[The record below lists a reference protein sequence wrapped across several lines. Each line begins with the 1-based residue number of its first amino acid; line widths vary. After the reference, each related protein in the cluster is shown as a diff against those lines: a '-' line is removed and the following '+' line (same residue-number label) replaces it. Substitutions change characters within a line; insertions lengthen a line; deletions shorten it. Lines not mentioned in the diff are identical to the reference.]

1 MGRKSGS
8 LYTNAGFTP
17 VVIGFEENEQYI
29 LPPAFDAEGEPC
41 IITYLQMLVIRAD
54 SEHQALANAF
64 IEAVAESDIG
74 DKSNFELF
82 EDTDGLVNPGVTE
95 EELQAYREM
104 LPHFDLHTGAIISGM
119 FWGEESA
126 TDVLMA
132 YFHQDLTKEEAL
144 SKLDEM
150 QRQWIQQQP

>member
-1 MGRKSGS
+1 
-8 LYTNAGFTP
+8 
-17 VVIGFEENEQYI
+17 
-29 LPPAFDAEGEPC
+29 
-41 IITYLQMLVIRAD
+41 
-54 SEHQALANAF
+54 
-64 IEAVAESDIG
+64 
-74 DKSNFELF
+74 
-82 EDTDGLVNPGVTE
+82 
-95 EELQAYREM
+95 M

>member
-1 MGRKSGS
+1 MQ
-8 LYTNAGFTP
+8 L
-17 VVIGFEENEQYI
+17 
-29 LPPAFDAEGEPC
+29 
-41 IITYLQMLVIRAD
+41 LVIRAD
-54 SEHQALANAF
+54 SEKQAMANAF

-74 DKSNFELF
+74 EKSNFELF

-144 SKLDEM
+144 SKLDAM
-150 QRQWIQQQP
+150 QSQWIQQQPMGVH

>member
-1 MGRKSGS
+1 MHHH
-8 LYTNAGFTP
+8 LLA
-17 VVIGFEENEQYI
+17 
-29 LPPAFDAEGEPC
+29 DACHPRG
-41 IITYLQMLVIRAD
+41 QR
-54 SEHQALANAF
+54 HQALANAF

-132 YFHQDLTKEEAL
+132 YFHQNLTKDEAL
-144 SKLDEM
+144 SKLDAM
-150 QRQWIQQQP
+150 QSQWIQQQPMGVH